1 MMEKQFLHQVF
12 QQLQND
18 VPEID
23 GLSVVTSDGKVI
35 DAQWSNNIE
44 IDKVGAVGSALLGL
58 GKKAI
63 EILSRGG
70 LLQVVLQSTEGMLSV
85 YSAGS
90 HSVLIIHM
98 SNAGNLGM
106 LNLYARK
113 AAATIAETLKDEDL

>member
-1 MMEKQFLHQVF
+1 MDKQFLRGIF
-12 QQLQND
+12 QQLQTD

-90 HSVLIIHM
+90 RSVLIIHM
-98 SNAGNLGM
+98 SNEGNLGM
-106 LNLYARK
+106 LNLYART
-113 AAATIAETLKDEDL
+113 AATAIADSLKEEDL

>member
-1 MMEKQFLHQVF
+1 MDKQFL
-12 QQLQND
+12 QQIFVSLRNN

-23 GLSVVTSDGKVI
+23 GISVVTSDGKVV
-35 DAQWSNNIE
+35 DAQWASNIE

-70 LLQVVLQSTEGMLSV
+70 FLQVVLQSTEGMLSV
-85 YSAGS
+85 YGAGEQM
-90 HSVLIIHM
+90 VLIIHM
-98 SNAGNLGM
+98 SNTGNLGM

-113 AAATIAETLKDEDL
+113 AALDISEKSRSEE

>member
-1 MMEKQFLHQVF
+1 MDKQLLRLVF
-12 QQLQND
+12 NQLQND

-23 GLSVVTSDGKVI
+23 GMSVVTSDGKVI
-35 DAQWSNNIE
+35 EAQWSNNIE

-63 EILSRGG
+63 EILSRGE
-70 LLQVVLQSTEGMLSV
+70 LLQVVLHSTEGMLSV
-85 YSAGS
+85 YSAGER
-90 HSVLIIHM
+90 SVLIVHM

-113 AAATIAETLKDEDL
+113 AASTIAEQMRNEEL

>member
-1 MMEKQFLHQVF
+1 MDKQFL
-12 QQLQND
+12 QQIFTTLRND

-85 YSAGS
+85 YSAGDR
-90 HSVLIIHM
+90 SVLIVHM

-113 AAATIAETLKDEDL
+113 AASEIAKNFEGEDL